1 MASGRG
7 RGSCRFY
14 AIEAGLV
21 GGSQWVLSMDI
32 GQAVDP
38 SAITI
43 VEKIEQ
49 PAMAELRNDSFKRE
63 FVTHKTGR
71 EATTSRPAFEQ
82 QGCN

>member
-38 SAITI
+38 SAITL
-43 VEKIEQ
+43 VEKIEH
-49 PAMAELRNDSFKRE
+49 PGTDDTRAESFRRE
-63 FVTHKTGR
+63 VVT
-71 EATTSRPAFEQ
+71 A
-82 QGCN
+82 

>member
-1 MASGRG
+1 M
-7 RGSCRFY
+7 RFY

-43 VEKIEQ
+43 RGEDR
-49 PAMAELRNDSFKRE
+49 AAGDDRF
-63 FVTHKTGR
+63 
-71 EATTSRPAFEQ
+71 SRR
-82 QGCN
+82 